1 MVLLSI
7 VVIAG
12 VALLGWYWYA
22 DNRAV
27 ARAQQAEADA
37 ARGIEPSAN
46 PSQPVTAAAKRE
58 RADQLRTA
66 ETAGDFKG
74 LVDPVA
80 YRALSFECQKI
91 VDAIVGLLDK
101 PEDSAAFRQSLAEAE
116 GRFSANCVDRE
127 AEAKANA
134 ATDARNAMET
144 QQLMC
149 KQQQDAAAEYR
160 LVVSI
165 TAKDGPDKPG
175 TIDEDK
181 KVRRATL
188 DENQKRL
195 QAFDAYIAAN
205 C

>member
-1 MVLLSI
+1 MLLSI

-12 VALLGWYWYA
+12 AALLGWYWYA

-37 ARGIEPSAN
+37 ARGVEPSAN
-46 PSQPVTAAAKRE
+46 PSQPVTAAAERE
-58 RADQLRTA
+58 RADQLRLA
-66 ETAGDFKG
+66 AADDFKG

-101 PEDSAAFRQSLAEAE
+101 PENSAAFRQNLAEAE
-116 GRFSANCVDRE
+116 DRFSANCVDRE
-127 AEAKANA
+127 AEAKSSA
-134 ATDARNAMET
+134 AIDARNAIET
-144 QQLMC
+144 QQHMC
-149 KQQQDAAAEYR
+149 KQQRDAAAEYR
-160 LVVSI
+160 LVVSM
-165 TAKDGPDKPG
+165 TLNDGPDKPG

-188 DENQKRL
+188 DENKKRL
-195 QAFDAYIAAN
+195 EAFEAYIAAN